1 MSSPAPAPLS
11 FVEMDLKT
19 YMKLLFDGMVAEEIQ
34 PMRDQLSK
42 LSQAVLGNGVPPLAT
57 QIVDAEKRRIE
68 AERDIHT
75 RISDLR
81 KEVLGDP
88 EQKKNTET
96 RLMFKGAWYALGATG
111 GVIAGLFEIVKLLR

>member
-42 LSQAVLGNGVPPLAT
+42 LSQAVLGKRHSTARDPDRRCG
-57 QIVDAEKRRIE
+57 EKK
-68 AERDIHT
+68 D
-75 RISDLR
+75 
-81 KEVLGDP
+81 
-88 EQKKNTET
+88 
-96 RLMFKGAWYALGATG
+96 
-111 GVIAGLFEIVKLLR
+111 